1 MHTDC
6 CDNFMLNTA
15 FTFFFYG
22 FTFDSKILY
31 LGLTCDFLVSVDISA
46 CAHWF
51 CSSHLGSLTKNNVGD
66 FFMMF
71 EMLGQSHLAAC
82 IVNVFKLG
90 QSHLAACIANVFWDL
105 LFSVS
110 HRQCHIKMWSEASL
124 S

>member
-82 IVNVFKLG
+82 I
-90 QSHLAACIANVFWDL
+90 ANVFWDL